1 MYIEDS
7 EEEKEENHSFNGDL
21 GQQEGDD
28 GLSYEDEQEPP
39 RQQPLIVSMRVKP
52 AFCHQNHHVQG

>member
-21 GQQEGDD
+21 GQQ
-28 GLSYEDEQEPP
+28 
-39 RQQPLIVSMRVKP
+39 VMM
-52 AFCHQNHHVQG
+52 ACHTRMSRNPQTTAI